1 MTPEAST
8 PLEFFDALARANVLK
23 GPSWGPWRAFLAA
36 LFGLPLSEAEAAI
49 YRACTGRDA
58 LPSAAYDE
66 GWLVC
71 GRRSGKSFVLSLI
84 AVYLAVFR
92 SHQPYLAIGEKA
104 TIPIIATDRGQART
118 IFRYIKAML
127 SVDDEVRALVQRETA
142 SAIELSNAVVLEV
155 HSASY
160 KRTRGFAI
168 CAVLCDE
175 LSFWPCSDDA
185 AEPDYEILNA
195 IRPAMVQFPNALLL
209 CASSPYG
216 KRGSLYD
223 AHQRYFGVNDPAV
236 LVWKAATRTMNPGV
250 PQRTIDLAMQRDP
263 ASARAEF
270 YAEFRDDVLQFIE
283 RDLVEAAV
291 DQGVLVRPPH
301 SGLRYMGAADPSGGR
316 GDSFTLGI
324 AHRSDDGAIILDC
337 LVERPSPFNP
347 SEATA
352 EMAATLRE
360 YGLSQ
365 VFGDRYAA
373 SWVSECFA
381 ANGIRYIASDR
392 DRSAIYADALPL
404 LTTGRCRLLDHEG
417 LVAQLCNLERKTTT
431 HGDRIDHPRG
441 AHDDIANAACLALT
455 VTATERY
462 VPRPAFFTN
471 YEHDN
476 LHMNRP
482 TALQK
487 AAALWSVPSTIA
499 ADTPDPEG
507 ISRTFP
513 RGFLK

>member
-1 MTPEAST
+1 VTPEAST
-8 PLEFFDALARANVLK
+8 PLQFFDALSNAGVLK

-49 YRACTGRDA
+49 YRTCTGRDA
-58 LPSAAYDE
+58 LPSAPYDE

-84 AVYLAVFR
+84 AVFLAVFR
-92 SHQPYLAIGEKA
+92 DHRPYLAVGEKA
-104 TIPIIATDRGQART
+104 TIPIISTDRSQSRT
-118 IFRYIKAML
+118 IVRYIKAML
-127 SVDDEVRALVQRETA
+127 AVDDEVRALVQRETA
-142 SAIELSNAVVLEV
+142 TAIELSNAVVLEV
-155 HSASY
+155 HTASY
-160 KRTRGFAI
+160 RRTRGFAI
-168 CAVLCDE
+168 AACLCDE
-175 LSFWPCSDDA
+175 LSFWPSSDDA

-223 AHQRYFGVNDPAV
+223 AHQRYFGVDDPAV
-236 LVWKAATRTMNPGV
+236 LVWKAGTRVMNPSV

-263 ASARAEF
+263 ASAMAEF
-270 YAEFRDDVLQFIE
+270 YAQFRDDVLQFIE
-283 RDLVEAAV
+283 RELVEAAV

-301 SGLRYMGAADPSGGR
+301 SGLRYMGFADPSGGR

-324 AHRSDDGAIILDC
+324 AHRADDGAIILDC
-337 LVERPSPFNP
+337 LVERMSPFNP

-352 EMAATLRE
+352 QMAATLRE
-360 YGLSQ
+360 YGISQ

-373 SWVSECFA
+373 SWTSECFS
-381 ANGIRYIASDR
+381 ANGIKYVASDR

-404 LTTGRCRLLDHEG
+404 LTSGRCRLLDHEG
-417 LVAQLCNLERKTTT
+417 LVAQLCNLERKTTS

-441 AHDDIANAACLALT
+441 AHDDLANSACGVLTIAST
-455 VTATERY
+455 TRY
-462 VPRPAFFTN
+462 DPRPAQFASWGHPVPVRF
-471 YEHDN
+471 E
-476 LHMNRP
+476 P
-482 TALQK
+482 TRLQRE
-487 AAALWSVPSTIA
+487 AALWSVPSTIA
-499 ADTPDPEG
+499 PDPVDPEG

-513 RGFLK
+513 REFLK